1 MADAGLFVGWGAPI
15 VGREAKGL
23 EVFGEAGAFYGKCQ
37 EAGDIES
44 FEVVFLTA
52 HGGDLSGFFLLR
64 GTAEQ
69 CAALREDDDFRRIL
83 TRAALV
89 VQDLGVI
96 DTVNGD
102 AVGQQ
107 IQVYQEAISNIV

>member
-1 MADAGLFVGWGAPI
+1 MADAGLFVGWGAP
-15 VGREAKGL
+15 VPGREAKGL
-23 EVFGEAGAFYGKCQ
+23 EVFGEAGSFYGKCQ

-44 FEVVFLTA
+44 FEVVFLTS
-52 HGGDLSGFFLLR
+52 HGGGLAGFFLLR
-64 GTAEQ
+64 GSTEQ
-69 CAALREDDDFRRIL
+69 CAALRDRDDFRRIL

-96 DTVNGD
+96 DTVGGD

-107 IQVYQEAISNIV
+107 IQVYQEAIADIA